1 MIDESSVEASQ
12 SSRAAHDEIERFLL
26 HEARLLDERRF
37 EEWREL
43 FTEDGYYWVPAK
55 HDQENPYDESS
66 LFFDDRQLMEARI
79 RRLRHPRIHVQIPPS
94 RTCHFVSNVRI
105 SVNEPETGELVVHSK
120 LLMLE
125 YRPGYEQRVFGGNV
139 QHRLQRD
146 NETLK
151 IAMKRVTLLNCDATF
166 GSLAIPF

>member
-1 MIDESSVEASQ
+1 MTDISAATVAPGRHDIEDFLKYEVE
-12 SSRAAHDEIERFLL
+12 
-26 HEARLLDERRF
+26 LLDDRRF
-37 EEWREL
+37 EEWMEL
-43 FTEDGYYWVPAK
+43 FTVDGFYWVPTEP
-55 HDQENPYDESS
+55 DQKDPYGTAS
-66 LFFDDRQLMEARI
+66 LFFDDRSAMRSRFA
-79 RRLRHPRIHVQIPPS
+79 RLRHPRVHVQIPPS